1 MVIIYIRD
9 RPGSIPVPLTELEG
23 LDLRELE
30 QKEKVFIKEMNKQT
44 AELHTAD
51 KKDEPETD
59 KAKEEEDEATVEG
72 EDEGEGGEVVVS
84 PPPQSIFDDDDTIY
98 LGLHVYTEKGAK
110 SEVHGQL
117 RHEMEVVFHGLAAL
131 TGLSGTTPQKSG

>member
-1 MVIIYIRD
+1 MVIRE
-9 RPGSIPVPLTELEG
+9 RPGNIPVPLNELEG
-23 LDLRELE
+23 LDLGELE
-30 QKEKVFIKEMNKQT
+30 LKEKKFIKEMNKQT

-59 KAKEEEDEATVEG
+59 KAKEEEDEGTVEG

-84 PPPQSIFDDDDTIY
+84 PPPGSIFDDDDTIY
-98 LGLHVYTEKGAK
+98 LGLHVYTKKGAESK
-110 SEVHGQL
+110 VDGQL

-131 TGLSGTTPQKSG
+131 TGLPGTKHQMSG